1 MTPRNS
7 IRTELLLHL
16 AVLTVAALFIG
27 VASIFLLYGELDPEH
42 AAAYMSVIVAAD
54 VSVLVLYVAYQVER
68 VVLRPLR
75 EASAAAEAIAAGDVA
90 RRIAP
95 GETREMANLADSVNR
110 MTDRLLEER
119 AHMVRVEKM
128 ASIGRLASGVAHEI
142 GNPLGAIN
150 GYLHILR
157 TAAPESP
164 EAHDAHVGLER
175 EAARI
180 DRIVRGLLDYAR
192 SKPRAK
198 VNVDLNETARH
209 VVELLTTQGVLKHI
223 ELELHAAKHA
233 TFVIGDR
240 HDLEQALVNLL
251 LNAVD
256 AMHGQGRISIALRH
270 TSRTELLSGARR
282 ATDSGSRPL
291 SPPSA
296 RALKWVQSSEGDG
309 FVAVTV
315 ADSGPGIPASDQERV
330 FEPFFTTKEPGR
342 GTGLGLAIVAR
353 AIENSGG
360 TIWVSPSREGGAA
373 LRILLPLATR
383 EIREAK
389 AAPVRHS
396 SQSRVGG
403 RVK

>member
-1 MTPRNS
+1 MSSRNS
-7 IRTELLLHL
+7 IRTELLLQF

-27 VASIFLLYGELDPEH
+27 VASIFLLYGVLDPDH
-42 AAAYMSVIVAAD
+42 AAAYMSVIVGAD
-54 VSVLVLYVAYQVER
+54 VSVLVLWLAYQVER

-75 EASAAAEAIAAGDVA
+75 DASDAAEAIAAGDVA
-90 RRIAP
+90 RRISP
-95 GETREMANLADSVNR
+95 GDTREMAALAASVNR

-157 TAAPESP
+157 TAAPDSQER
-164 EAHDAHVGLER
+164 R
-175 EAARI
+175 EALAGLDRESARI

-198 VNVDLNETARH
+198 VEVDLNETARH
-209 VVELLTTQGVLKHI
+209 VVELLTTQGALKHI
-223 ELELHAAKHA
+223 DLELHAAKHS
-233 TFVIGDR
+233 TFVLGDR

-256 AMHGQGRISIALRH
+256 AMNGRGRVSITLRH
-270 TSRTELLSGARR
+270 TSRTELLAGARR
-282 ATDSGSRPL
+282 ATDSGARPL
-291 SPPSA
+291 NPPSA
-296 RALKWVQSSEGDG
+296 RAHKWVQSADGDT
-309 FVAVTV
+309 FAAVTV

-360 TIWVSPSREGGAA
+360 IIWVSPSREGGAA
-373 LRILLPLATR
+373 LRILLPLAKRDGPVLTR
-383 EIREAK
+383 RTSPA
-389 AAPVRHS
+389 
-396 SQSRVGG
+396 RVIGG
-403 RVK
+403 VA